1 MSERINKILSQPCKN
16 ILSVSSY
23 QPEAILTSETFAC
36 WPALTKIILL
46 IAAVKFWKNFSK
58 IGFLGLKHSVSQR
71 LKLNRGGSVILDI
84 DGPGLGIGFCT
95 FEDVLI
101 ARVSSDY
108 KSMNT
113 LARLGMTF
121 EA

>member
-71 LKLNRGGSVILDI
+71 LKLNRGGECHPGHRWSGPRDRILHI
-84 DGPGLGIGFCT
+84 
-95 FEDVLI
+95 
-101 ARVSSDY
+101 
-108 KSMNT
+108 
-113 LARLGMTF
+113 
-121 EA
+121 